1 MLKINSNFSDYYDCA
16 IGSFVD
22 SDVIINRKNEKIKVN
37 IFNEFPSSVIQNLK
51 MYDYSWSYHKHSV
64 YGANTLHCVG
74 FCGKWY
80 YWVWEEVKDKNDYGY
95 IHHERRYVTFDDI
108 IENEKN
114 NSMFSFMNKYHDL
127 SNDRRDLNNDEFFT
141 KDIFEKYGPVL
152 YCADMDLSR
161 LSSNFYRRDVKRC
174 VEIEKYPCLKD
185 LGFSKVIDPYT
196 ALNTL
201 EHWYDVHARPDEA
214 VVPVGDDITRLQAYG
229 FDRKTSF
236 RKAKEK

>member
-22 SDVIINRKNEKIKVN
+22 SDVTINRKNEKVKVN
-37 IFNEFPSSVIQNLK
+37 IFNEFPNSILKNLK

-64 YGANTLHCVG
+64 YGANMIHCVG

-80 YWVWEEVKDKNDYGY
+80 YWVWVDVKDEHGY
-95 IHHERRYVTFDDI
+95 SHSERRYITFDEI
-108 IENEKN
+108 IENEKK

-141 KDIFEKYGPVL
+141 KDIFEKYGPII
-152 YCADMDLSR
+152 YCHDMDLSR
-161 LSSNFYRRDVKRC
+161 LVSSVYRKDEDRC
-174 VEIEKYPCLKD
+174 IEIEKFPNLKE
-185 LGFSKVIDPYT
+185 LGFSKVVDPYT

-201 EHWYDVHARPDEA
+201 EHWYDVHARPDE
-214 VVPVGDDITRLQAYG
+214 VEVPVGDDITRLQAYG
-229 FDRKTSF
+229 FDKKTSF

>member
-22 SDVIINRKNEKIKVN
+22 SDVIINRKNEKVKVN
-37 IFNEFPSSVIQNLK
+37 IFKEFPNSILKNLK
-51 MYDYSWSYHKHSV
+51 MYDYSWSYHKNSI
-64 YGANTLHCVG
+64 YGANTIHCVG

-80 YWVWEEVKDKNDYGY
+80 YWVWVDVKDKNGD
-95 IHHERRYVTFDDI
+95 INAERRYITFDEI
-108 IENEKN
+108 IENEKK

-141 KDIFEKYGPVL
+141 KDIFEKYGPII
-152 YCADMDLSR
+152 YCSDMDLSR
-161 LSSNFYRRDVKRC
+161 LASFYRIVEDRC
-174 VEIEKYPCLKD
+174 IEIEKFPNLKE
-185 LGFSKVIDPYT
+185 LGFSKVVDTYT

-201 EHWYDVHARPDEA
+201 EHWYDVHSRPDE
-214 VVPVGDDITRLQAYG
+214 VEVPVGDDITRLQAHG
-229 FDRKTSF
+229 FDKNTSF

>member
-22 SDVIINRKNEKIKVN
+22 SDVTINRKNEKVKVN
-37 IFNEFPSSVIQNLK
+37 IFNEFPNSILKNLK
-51 MYDYSWSYHKHSV
+51 MYDYSWSYHKNSI
-64 YGANTLHCVG
+64 YGANTIHCVG

-80 YWVWEEVKDKNDYGY
+80 YWVWVDVKDKNGD
-95 IHHERRYVTFDDI
+95 INAERRYITFDEI
-108 IENEKN
+108 IENEKK

-127 SNDRRDLNNDEFFT
+127 SNYRRDLNNDEFFT
-141 KDIFEKYGPVL
+141 KEIFEKYGPII
-152 YCADMDLSR
+152 YCSDMDLSR
-161 LSSNFYRRDVKRC
+161 MQQTAMIGRKESVLL
-174 VEIEKYPCLKD
+174 EIEKFPNLKE
-185 LGFSKVIDPYT
+185 LGFSKVVDPYT

-214 VVPVGDDITRLQAYG
+214 EVPVGDDITRLQAYG
-229 FDRKTSF
+229 FDKKTSF

>member
-22 SDVIINRKNEKIKVN
+22 SDVTINRKNEKVKVN
-37 IFNEFPSSVIQNLK
+37 IFNEFPNSILKNLK
-51 MYDYSWSYHKHSV
+51 MYDYSWSYHKGSV
-64 YGANTLHCVG
+64 YGVNTIHCVG

-80 YWVWEEVKDKNDYGY
+80 YFVWVEVKDKNGY
-95 IHHERRYVTFDDI
+95 TNAERRYITFDEI
-108 IENEKN
+108 IENEKK

-141 KDIFEKYGPVL
+141 KDIFEKYGPII
-152 YCADMDLSR
+152 YCSDMDLSR
-161 LSSNFYRRDVKRC
+161 LASFYRIVEDRC
-174 VEIEKYPCLKD
+174 IEIEKFPNLKE
-185 LGFSKVIDPYT
+185 LGFSKVVDPYT

-201 EHWYDVHARPDEA
+201 EHWYDVQARPDE
-214 VVPVGDDITRLQAYG
+214 VEVPVGDDITRLQAYG
-229 FDRKTSF
+229 FDKKTSF

>member
-22 SDVIINRKNEKIKVN
+22 SDVTINRKNEKVKVN
-37 IFNEFPSSVIQNLK
+37 IFNEFPNSILKNLK
-51 MYDYSWSYHKHSV
+51 MYDYSWSYHKQSV
-64 YGANTLHCVG
+64 YGANMIHCVG

-80 YWVWEEVKDKNDYGY
+80 YFVCVEVKDKNSYTNS
-95 IHHERRYVTFDDI
+95 ERRYITFDEI
-108 IENEKN
+108 IENEKK

-141 KDIFEKYGPVL
+141 KDIFEKYGPII
-152 YCADMDLSR
+152 YCSDMDLSC
-161 LSSNFYRRDVKRC
+161 LDSSFYRRTEAGC
-174 VEIEKYPCLKD
+174 IEIEKFPNLKE
-185 LGFSKVIDPYT
+185 LGFSKVFDPYT

-201 EHWYDVHARPDEA
+201 EHWYDVQARPDEA
-214 VVPVGDDITRLQAYG
+214 EVPVGDDITRLQAYG
-229 FDRKTSF
+229 FDKKTSF